1 MFKPKPSIQ
10 LYGLAVA
17 GEQILFKHLSHKL
30 CIKTLSAIL
39 LLINISI
46 IIISLLIFILIGLW
60 YCIYNKDI
68 IINNYNII
76 CNNVYKRLTNFNMI
90 YYDIYNAITFII
102 NNIVNFLFGYTMG
115 IIVLKKNLPY

>member
-30 CIKTLSAIL
+30 CVKTLNLIL

-46 IIISLLIFILIGLW
+46 IIICLLIFIFICIW
-60 YCIYNKDI
+60 YCIYNRDI
-68 IINNYNII
+68 VKNKYNTI
-76 CNNVYKRLTNFNMI
+76 CNNVYKRLTNFYMI
-90 YYDIYNAITFII
+90 YYDIYNLITFII

-115 IIVLKKNLPY
+115 IIVLKKNSPY